1 MNIHEYQAKE
11 ILRNYKVPVPNGI
24 IILKLTEIE
33 EKIKKLN
40 KKSLVIKAQ
49 IHAGGRGKAGGVKL
63 VKNKEDLI
71 KEAKI
76 MFGKTLITH
85 QT

>member
-33 EKIKKLN
+33 EKIKKLLR
-40 KKSLVIKAQ
+40 KG
-49 IHAGGRGKAGGVKL
+49 H
-63 VKNKEDLI
+63 KNLTNIMSHFLI
-71 KEAKI
+71 VNLSNL
-76 MFGKTLITH
+76 GNH
-85 QT
+85 QFF